1 MIILIPILILHL
13 LLLVNSQFTAWPE
26 MLSYPYLFVNGFNLY
41 SDYVIPYP
49 PGLTFILA
57 LIYKIFGSNPEVLK
71 YATWILILSIDT
83 CMFLLLKKLSSS
95 LKLIG
100 IALTGFIILQILL
113 DGNMLW
119 FEIGFLLPI
128 LLSFINFSNWLDNK
142 QIKYLILSGIFLT
155 LGLLIKQTVLFYV
168 IGLTIF
174 YLSTR
179 RKIIIAELFKILIL
193 PLVVLSSFLI
203 YLISTNSFLDFWNWN
218 IYYPLFIWSK
228 FPGYGGFHLSI
239 KDLITTGIIF
249 LPTIFLFNRNT
260 LNNQKLLLTITFIIA
275 SILAIYPRLVFF
287 HLQPVLAFLVIG
299 YLQIFLILKGN
310 LKKAFLLLILFSFI
324 LATYILSRN
333 FSFTPSTRFYDES
346 DKKTSQVI
354 QSTVSDKKVFLLGLY
369 SSYYVYSDTLP
380 PKPWV
385 DNFGWYFEVPR
396 VQEKVISGL
405 SSERTE
411 FVFIKKAEHNNWYEI
426 GTYQPQKVMD
436 FIKENYELNDVI
448 NSEVEVWQIKN

>member
-13 LLLVNSQFTAWPE
+13 LMLVNSQFTAWPE

-49 PGLTFILA
+49 PGLTLILA
-57 LIYKIFGSNPEVLK
+57 LIYKIFGSSPEVLK
-71 YATWILILSIDT
+71 YATWVLILAIDI
-83 CMFLLLKKLSSS
+83 CLFFLLKKISKSD
-95 LKLIG
+95 KIAW
-100 IALTGFIILQILL
+100 IALAFFVVLQVLL

-119 FEIGFLLPI
+119 FEIGFLLPT
-128 LLSFINFSNWLDNK
+128 LLTFINFSSWLDTK
-142 QIKYLILSGIFLT
+142 KIKYLIFSGIFLT
-155 LGLLIKQTVLFYV
+155 LGLLIKQTVLFYI
-168 IGLTIF
+168 IGLAIF
-174 YLSTR
+174 YLSIR

-193 PLVVLSSFLI
+193 PSVLLSSFLI
-203 YLISTNSFLDFWNWN
+203 YLISINSFLDFWNWN
-218 IYYPLFIWSK
+218 IYYPLFVWSK
-228 FPGYGGFHLSI
+228 FPGYGGFHISI

-249 LPTIFLFNRNT
+249 LPAIFLFKRNI
-260 LNNQKLLLTITFIIA
+260 LRHEKLLLTITFITA
-275 SILAIYPRLVFF
+275 SVLAIYPRLVFF

-299 YLQIFLILKGN
+299 YLQIFLIIKGN
-310 LKKAFLLLILFSFI
+310 FKKAFLLVVLFSFI

-333 FSFTPSTRFYDES
+333 FSFTEGTRFYDET
-346 DKKTSQVI
+346 DKKTSQII
-354 QSTVSDKKVFLLGLY
+354 QSTVSDRKVFLLGLY

-385 DNFGWYFEVPR
+385 DNFGWYFEVPG

-405 SSERTE
+405 SSERIE

-448 NSEVEVWQIKN
+448 NSEVEVWQIKK

>member
-13 LLLVNSQFTAWPE
+13 LMLVNSQFTAWPE

-49 PGLTFILA
+49 PGLTLILA
-57 LIYKIFGSNPEVLK
+57 LIYKIFGSSPEVLK
-71 YATWILILSIDT
+71 YATWVLILAIDI
-83 CMFLLLKKLSSS
+83 CLFFLLKKISKSD
-95 LKLIG
+95 KIAW
-100 IALTGFIILQILL
+100 IALACFVVLQVLL

-119 FEIGFLLPI
+119 FEIGFLLPT
-128 LLSFINFSNWLDNK
+128 LLTFINFSSWLDTK
-142 QIKYLILSGIFLT
+142 KIKYLIFSGIFLT
-155 LGLLIKQTVLFYV
+155 LGLLIKQTVLFYI
-168 IGLTIF
+168 IGLAIF
-174 YLSTR
+174 YLSIR

-193 PLVVLSSFLI
+193 PSVLLSSFLI
-203 YLISTNSFLDFWNWN
+203 YLISINSFLDFWNWN
-218 IYYPLFIWSK
+218 IYYPLFVWSK
-228 FPGYGGFHLSI
+228 FPGYGGFHISI

-249 LPTIFLFNRNT
+249 LPAIFLFKRNI
-260 LNNQKLLLTITFIIA
+260 LRHKKLLLTITFITA
-275 SILAIYPRLVFF
+275 SVLAIYPRLVFF

-299 YLQIFLILKGN
+299 YLQIFLIIKGN
-310 LKKAFLLLILFSFI
+310 FKKAFLLVVLFSFI

-333 FSFTPSTRFYDES
+333 FSFTEGTRFYDET
-346 DKKTSQVI
+346 DKKTSQII
-354 QSTVSDKKVFLLGLY
+354 QSTVSDRKVFLLGLY

-385 DNFGWYFEVPR
+385 DNFGWYFEVPG

-405 SSERTE
+405 SSERIE

-448 NSEVEVWQIKN
+448 NSEVEVWQIKK